1 MLQCEPT
8 KKRKGKMKG
17 KKNKIE
23 QGIIFVVAF
32 AKREMCEKKPK
43 EMTHKQA
50 ERARR
55 ENVLSKCAAKRVK

>member
-1 MLQCEPT
+1 
-8 KKRKGKMKG
+8 MKG

-23 QGIIFVVAF
+23 QDIIFVVAF